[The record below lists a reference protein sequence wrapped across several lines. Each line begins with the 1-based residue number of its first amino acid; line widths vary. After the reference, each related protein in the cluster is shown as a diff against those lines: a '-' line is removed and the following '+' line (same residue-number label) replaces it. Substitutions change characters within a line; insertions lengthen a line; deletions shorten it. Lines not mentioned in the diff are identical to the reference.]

1 MDALHEFGTGLSS
14 VVGSPEGAPAADI
27 ISAAR
32 GLCTS
37 IDRLENN
44 LEGILSQ
51 QNFTA

>member
-1 MDALHEFGTGLSS
+1 MDVLHEFGTNLSS
-14 VVGSPEGAPAADI
+14 VVGSPEGAPAVDI

-37 IDRLENN
+37 VDKIEKD